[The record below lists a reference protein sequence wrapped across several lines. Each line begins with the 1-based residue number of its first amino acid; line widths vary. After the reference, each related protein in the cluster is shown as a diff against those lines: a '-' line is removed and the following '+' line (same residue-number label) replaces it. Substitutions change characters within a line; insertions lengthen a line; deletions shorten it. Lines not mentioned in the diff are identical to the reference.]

1 MKIKVT
7 NIQSSDDGQ
16 RDIVEELAE
25 CKLHTKNKKIYILY
39 TTEENESVMIIVSD
53 NCVTVKRS
61 GIRKNIMTFER
72 NAKTKIRYNTPYGGF
87 YIEISTDKIINA
99 LNESGGSLR
108 LVYSMNLQGQKMYN
122 DMRISI
128 A

>member
-25 CKLHTKNKKIYILY
+25 CKLYTKNKKTYILY
-39 TTEENESVMIIVSD
+39 TTDENESVMIIVSD
-53 NCVTVKRS
+53 NCITVKRS
-61 GIRKNIMTFER
+61 GVRKNIMTFER

-87 YIEISTDKIINA
+87 DIEISTDKIINA
-99 LNESGGSLR
+99 LNENGGSLR